1 MLQLTQMG
9 KRHEQTAHKE
19 ETQMGDSAHGK
30 MLPISRPQGQA
41 TQKTTN
47 TRAAR
52 RPRPG
57 TLTSNAAEDVEQQE
71 LSFAVG
77 GNAAQG
83 SHFGSCSGSFAHS

>member
-9 KRHEQTAHKE
+9 KRHERTAHKE
-19 ETQMGDSAHGK
+19 ETQMGESAHDK
-30 MLPISRPQGQA
+30 MLPVSRPQGRA
-41 TQKTTN
+41 TPQTTT

-52 RPRPG
+52 RSRPG
-57 TLTSNAAEDVEQQE
+57 TLMSNAAEDVEQQE